1 MCATRDPVIAV
12 PPGVGRARARAQD
25 DVKFDGGHD
34 PTLFVWGGCQSCHLD
49 ARNALRK
56 RLFRAYPSK
65 CAGGEMLKFMC
76 PFPSDLVQQVLND
89 CLANFKEARVR
100 VGRWE
105 KYVFDTADT
114 GSLVLA
120 GLFGEV
126 PIPTR
131 KRKGYEIFV
140 ESVDELAYCKEDGMI
155 RLLCVLGQEVSDE
168 IQS

>member
-1 MCATRDPVIAV
+1 
-12 PPGVGRARARAQD
+12 
-25 DVKFDGGHD
+25 
-34 PTLFVWGGCQSCHLD
+34 
-49 ARNALRK
+49 
-56 RLFRAYPSK
+56 
-65 CAGGEMLKFMC
+65 MLKFMC

-155 RLLCVLGQEVSDE
+155 RLLCVLGHEVSDE
-168 IQS
+168 FQS